1 VDQAGS
7 GAGHPKSSATDGYGD
22 QEQLERAEKGQGWAQ
37 PWITK
42 AHLVKSQMLN
52 DLKSEQ
58 VLRVLLTCGRARSL
72 VLMCGIGTIEVKALR
87 CARFDSRSSLVVQLK
102 SSALIFKERGK
113 MSTTWFITGASRGIG
128 RELTE
133 QALARVDCVAATL
146 RHPEQLDDLAAVH
159 GDRLWVRQL
168 DVTDTMQLGRVVEEA
183 FTDHERIDV
192 VVSNAGFGVFGA
204 AEDLTNDQVEQMIAT
219 NLTAAIHLARL
230 VVPYLRRQGGGRLM
244 QLSSMGGHIAF
255 PAFSLYHATKWGI
268 EGFYEALAQ
277 EVEPFG
283 IHTTLVEPGMIR
295 TSFYE
300 AATRVPVSEPYQGG
314 PADRKPIPLEQ
325 MPGSQTRVVAAMIE
339 AALSENPPRRLLLG
353 SDAYGLVTH
362 ALNERLATFE
372 RQRAVAFSTDVDQG
386 EVAS

>member
-1 VDQAGS
+1 M
-7 GAGHPKSSATDGYGD
+7 SS
-22 QEQLERAEKGQGWAQ
+22 
-37 PWITK
+37 
-42 AHLVKSQMLN
+42 
-52 DLKSEQ
+52 
-58 VLRVLLTCGRARSL
+58 
-72 VLMCGIGTIEVKALR
+72 
-87 CARFDSRSSLVVQLK
+87 
-102 SSALIFKERGK
+102 
-113 MSTTWFITGASRGIG
+113 TWFITGASRGMG

-133 QALARVDCVAATL
+133 QALARGDRVAATL
-146 RHPEQLDDLAAVH
+146 RTPSQLDDLVAVH
-159 GDRLWVRQL
+159 GHRLWVRQL
-168 DVTDTMQLGRVVEEA
+168 DVTDTIQMGRVVEEA

-204 AEDLTNDQVEQMIAT
+204 AEDVTNDQVEQMIAT

-244 QLSSMGGHIAF
+244 QVSSMGGHIAF

-277 EVEPFG
+277 EVAPFG

-295 TSFYE
+295 TGFYE
-300 AATRVPVSEPYQGG
+300 AATRVPMSEPYRGG

-339 AALSENPPRRLLLG
+339 AAQSENPPRRLLLG
-353 SDAYGLVTH
+353 SDAYRLVTE

-372 RQRAVAFSTDVDQG
+372 RQRAVAFSTDVDQDEG
-386 EVAS
+386 AS

>member
-1 VDQAGS
+1 M
-7 GAGHPKSSATDGYGD
+7 SS
-22 QEQLERAEKGQGWAQ
+22 
-37 PWITK
+37 
-42 AHLVKSQMLN
+42 
-52 DLKSEQ
+52 
-58 VLRVLLTCGRARSL
+58 
-72 VLMCGIGTIEVKALR
+72 
-87 CARFDSRSSLVVQLK
+87 
-102 SSALIFKERGK
+102 
-113 MSTTWFITGASRGIG
+113 TWFITGASRGMG

-133 QALARVDCVAATL
+133 QALARGDCVAATL
-146 RHPEQLDDLAAVH
+146 RTPSQLDDLVAVH
-159 GDRLWVRQL
+159 GHRLWVRQL
-168 DVTDTMQLGRVVEEA
+168 DVTDTIQMGQVVQEA

-204 AEDLTNDQVEQMIAT
+204 AEDVTNDQVEQMIAT

-244 QLSSMGGHIAF
+244 QVSSMGGHMAF

-277 EVEPFG
+277 EVAPFG

-295 TSFYE
+295 TGFYE
-300 AATRVPVSEPYQGG
+300 AATRVPMSEPYRGG

-339 AALSENPPRRLLLG
+339 AAQSENPPRRLLLG
-353 SDAYGLVTH
+353 SDAYRLVTE

-386 EVAS
+386 EDAS

>member
-1 VDQAGS
+1 
-7 GAGHPKSSATDGYGD
+7 
-22 QEQLERAEKGQGWAQ
+22 
-37 PWITK
+37 
-42 AHLVKSQMLN
+42 
-52 DLKSEQ
+52 
-58 VLRVLLTCGRARSL
+58 
-72 VLMCGIGTIEVKALR
+72 
-87 CARFDSRSSLVVQLK
+87 
-102 SSALIFKERGK
+102 
-113 MSTTWFITGASRGIG
+113 MSYTWFITGASRGLG

-133 QALARVDCVAATL
+133 QVLARGDRVAATL
-146 RHPEQLDDLAAVH
+146 RTPSQLDELVGVT

-168 DVTDTMQLGRVVEEA
+168 DVTDTVRMGRVVEEA

-230 VVPYLRRQGGGRLM
+230 VVPYLRRQGGGRLL
-244 QLSSMGGHIAF
+244 QVSSMGGHIAF

-268 EGFYEALAQ
+268 EGFYEALAP
-277 EVEPFG
+277 EVAPFG
-283 IHTTLVEPGMIR
+283 IHTILVEPGMIR

-314 PADRKPIPLEQ
+314 PADRTPIPLAQ
-325 MPGSQTRVVAAMIE
+325 MPGSQTRVVAAIIE

-353 SDAYGLVTH
+353 SDAYGLVTA
-362 ALNERLATFE
+362 ALNQRLAIFE
-372 RQRAVAFSTDVDQG
+372 LQRAVAFSTDIDQG

>member
-1 VDQAGS
+1 M
-7 GAGHPKSSATDGYGD
+7 SS
-22 QEQLERAEKGQGWAQ
+22 
-37 PWITK
+37 
-42 AHLVKSQMLN
+42 
-52 DLKSEQ
+52 
-58 VLRVLLTCGRARSL
+58 
-72 VLMCGIGTIEVKALR
+72 
-87 CARFDSRSSLVVQLK
+87 
-102 SSALIFKERGK
+102 
-113 MSTTWFITGASRGIG
+113 TWFITGASRGMG

-133 QALARVDCVAATL
+133 QALARGDRVTATL
-146 RHPEQLDDLAAVH
+146 RTPSQLDDLVAVH
-159 GDRLWVRQL
+159 GHRLWVRQL
-168 DVTDTMQLGRVVEEA
+168 DVTDTIQMGQVVQEA

-204 AEDLTNDQVEQMIAT
+204 AEDVTNDQVEQMIAT

-244 QLSSMGGHIAF
+244 QVSSMGGHMAF

-277 EVEPFG
+277 EVAPFG

-295 TSFYE
+295 TGFYE
-300 AATRVPVSEPYQGG
+300 AATRVPMSEPYRGG

-339 AALSENPPRRLLLG
+339 AAQSENPPRRLLLG
-353 SDAYGLVTH
+353 SDAYRLVTE

-386 EVAS
+386 EDAS

>member
-1 VDQAGS
+1 M
-7 GAGHPKSSATDGYGD
+7 SS
-22 QEQLERAEKGQGWAQ
+22 
-37 PWITK
+37 
-42 AHLVKSQMLN
+42 
-52 DLKSEQ
+52 
-58 VLRVLLTCGRARSL
+58 
-72 VLMCGIGTIEVKALR
+72 
-87 CARFDSRSSLVVQLK
+87 
-102 SSALIFKERGK
+102 
-113 MSTTWFITGASRGIG
+113 TWFITGASRGMG

-133 QALARVDCVAATL
+133 QALARGDRVAATL
-146 RHPEQLDDLAAVH
+146 RTPSQLDDLVAVH
-159 GDRLWVRQL
+159 GHRLWVRQL
-168 DVTDTMQLGRVVEEA
+168 DVTDTMQMDRVVEEA

-204 AEDLTNDQVEQMIAT
+204 AEDVTNDQVEQMIAT

-230 VVPYLRRQGGGRLM
+230 VVPYLHRQGGGRLM
-244 QLSSMGGHIAF
+244 QVSSMGGHMAF

-295 TSFYE
+295 TGFYE
-300 AATRVPVSEPYQGG
+300 AATRVPMSEPYRGG

-339 AALSENPPRRLLLG
+339 AAQSENPPRRLLLG
-353 SDAYGLVTH
+353 SDAYRLVTE

-386 EVAS
+386 EDAS

>member
-1 VDQAGS
+1 M
-7 GAGHPKSSATDGYGD
+7 SS
-22 QEQLERAEKGQGWAQ
+22 
-37 PWITK
+37 
-42 AHLVKSQMLN
+42 
-52 DLKSEQ
+52 
-58 VLRVLLTCGRARSL
+58 
-72 VLMCGIGTIEVKALR
+72 
-87 CARFDSRSSLVVQLK
+87 
-102 SSALIFKERGK
+102 
-113 MSTTWFITGASRGIG
+113 TWFITGASRGMG

-133 QALARVDCVAATL
+133 QALARGDRVAATL
-146 RHPEQLDDLAAVH
+146 RTPSQLDDLVAVH
-159 GDRLWVRQL
+159 GHRLWVRQL
-168 DVTDTMQLGRVVEEA
+168 DVTDTMQMGRVVEEA
-183 FTDHERIDV
+183 FNDHERIDV

-204 AEDLTNDQVEQMIAT
+204 AEDVTNDQVEQMIAT

-244 QLSSMGGHIAF
+244 QVSSMGGHMAF

-277 EVEPFG
+277 EVAPFG

-295 TSFYE
+295 TGFYE
-300 AATRVPVSEPYQGG
+300 AATRVPMSEPYRGG

-353 SDAYGLVTH
+353 SDAYRLVTE

-386 EVAS
+386 EDAS

>member
-1 VDQAGS
+1 M
-7 GAGHPKSSATDGYGD
+7 SS
-22 QEQLERAEKGQGWAQ
+22 
-37 PWITK
+37 
-42 AHLVKSQMLN
+42 
-52 DLKSEQ
+52 
-58 VLRVLLTCGRARSL
+58 
-72 VLMCGIGTIEVKALR
+72 
-87 CARFDSRSSLVVQLK
+87 
-102 SSALIFKERGK
+102 
-113 MSTTWFITGASRGIG
+113 TWFITGASRGIG

-133 QALARVDCVAATL
+133 QALVRGDRVAATL
-146 RHPEQLDDLAAVH
+146 RHPEQLDDIAVGH

-168 DVTDTMQLGRVVEEA
+168 DVTDTVRMGYIVEEA
-183 FTDHERIDV
+183 FADHERIDV

-204 AEDLTNDQVEQMIAT
+204 AEDLTTEQVEQMLAT
-219 NLTAAIHLARL
+219 NLTAAIQLARM
-230 VVPYLRRQGGGRLM
+230 VVPHLRRQGGGRLL

-300 AATRVPVSEPYQGG
+300 AASRVPVSEPYQGG

-325 MPGSQTRVVAAMIE
+325 MPGSQTRVVAAMVE

-353 SDAYGLVTH
+353 SDAYGLVTDV
-362 ALNERLATFE
+362 LKERLSTFE
-372 RQRAVAFSTDVDQG
+372 QQKAVAFSTDVDQG
-386 EVAS
+386 KDAS

>member
-1 VDQAGS
+1 
-7 GAGHPKSSATDGYGD
+7 
-22 QEQLERAEKGQGWAQ
+22 
-37 PWITK
+37 
-42 AHLVKSQMLN
+42 
-52 DLKSEQ
+52 
-58 VLRVLLTCGRARSL
+58 
-72 VLMCGIGTIEVKALR
+72 
-87 CARFDSRSSLVVQLK
+87 
-102 SSALIFKERGK
+102 

-133 QALARVDCVAATL
+133 QALARGDRVAATL
-146 RHPEQLDDLAAVH
+146 RTPSQLEDLAAIH
-159 GDRLWVRQL
+159 GECLWVRQL
-168 DVTDTMQLGRVVEEA
+168 DVTDTMQMSRVVKEA

-204 AEDLTNDQVEQMIAT
+204 AEDVTTDQVEQMIAT

-244 QLSSMGGHIAF
+244 QVSSMGGHIAF

-277 EVEPFG
+277 EVAPFG
-283 IHTTLVEPGMIR
+283 IHTVLVEPGMIR

-339 AALSENPPRRLLLG
+339 AVLSEHPPRRLLLG
-353 SDAYGLVTH
+353 SDAYRLVTE
-362 ALNERLATFE
+362 ALNERLAAFE

-386 EVAS
+386 EDAS

>member
-1 VDQAGS
+1 
-7 GAGHPKSSATDGYGD
+7 
-22 QEQLERAEKGQGWAQ
+22 
-37 PWITK
+37 
-42 AHLVKSQMLN
+42 
-52 DLKSEQ
+52 
-58 VLRVLLTCGRARSL
+58 
-72 VLMCGIGTIEVKALR
+72 
-87 CARFDSRSSLVVQLK
+87 
-102 SSALIFKERGK
+102 

-133 QALARVDCVAATL
+133 QALARGDCVAATL

-168 DVTDTMQLGRVVEEA
+168 DVTDTMQLGRVVKEA

-386 EVAS
+386 EDAS